1 MGSEADHSYERL
13 FTVKNPTLDDL
24 KALMF
29 LEAAGE
35 IYYENLVALAPNDAV
50 KKLLARNGQEEMAHA
65 HRLKRVIKMIHG
77 EDCDIPSREQN
88 PFANSLMVPPAVDAA
103 FLTSFAE
110 TERTGETFYQIW
122 ADNIGNAD
130 AAKLLT
136 QNGKEET
143 RHGDR
148 LTEALGLI

>member
-13 FTVKNPTLDDL
+13 FSVKKPTLNDL
-24 KALMF
+24 RDLMF

-35 IYYENLVALAPNDAV
+35 AFYRNLAALAPNDAV
-50 KKLLARNGQEEMAHA
+50 KHLLSRNGQEEMAHA
-65 HRLKRVIKMIHG
+65 HRLKRVIKMLHG
-77 EDCDIPSREQN
+77 EDCDIPSHDKN
-88 PFANSLMVPPAVDAA
+88 PFSKSLTAPPVVDAR

-110 TERTGETFYQIW
+110 TERTGETFYQNW
-122 ADNIGNAD
+122 ADNIGNAE

-136 QNGKEET
+136 QNGREET

-148 LTEALGLI
+148 LTEALGLL

>member
-13 FTVKNPTLDDL
+13 FTVKNPTLNDL

-35 IYYENLVALAPNDAV
+35 VYYDGLAALAPNDAV
-50 KKLLARNGQEEMAHA
+50 KRLLTRNGQEEMAHA

-77 EDCDIPSREQN
+77 EDCAIPSHGKN
-88 PFANSLMVPPAVDAA
+88 PFCNSLMKPAAVDAQ

-110 TERTGETFYQIW
+110 TERTGETFYKAW
-122 ADNIGNAD
+122 ADNIGNAE
-130 AAKLLT
+130 AAKLLL

-143 RHGDR
+143 RHGER
-148 LTEALGLI
+148 LT